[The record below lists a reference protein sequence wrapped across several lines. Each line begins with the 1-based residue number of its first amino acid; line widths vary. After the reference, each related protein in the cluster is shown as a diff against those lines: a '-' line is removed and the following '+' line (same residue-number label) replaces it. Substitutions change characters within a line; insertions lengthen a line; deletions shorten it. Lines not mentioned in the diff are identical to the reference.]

1 MKTESKKQNIQ
12 QNKVIAEKQTIIE
25 KPTESEITEVEL
37 LTNENDVLIE
47 NSITEISD
55 NENSENE
62 SDLIDEVEPE
72 PEVIIESESIK
83 EPDDITEFDTKP
95 EQEKEVESDVKTEP
109 EEKQI
114 TEKDELSAKQKI
126 KALQKDIE
134 NKKLILEKE
143 EIKVR
148 DWRTQAKIRD
158 DRNFKMLE
166 KKKKEAEELINTAQA
181 RYEKLKAGTFKWWW
195 SYAENVE
202 KKRIQSLKDAI
213 ATREKAIFQ
222 LQEKETE
229 PAEN

>member
-1 MKTESKKQNIQ
+1 M
-12 QNKVIAEKQTIIE
+12 
-25 KPTESEITEVEL
+25 
-37 LTNENDVLIE
+37 TNENDVLIE

-55 NENSENE
+55 DEITENE
-62 SDLIDEVEPE
+62 SDLIDDVEPE

-83 EPDDITEFDTKP
+83 EPDDISEFDTKP

-114 TEKDELSAKQKI
+114 SEKDELSAKQKI

-158 DRNFKMLE
+158 DRNEKMLE
-166 KKKKEAEELINTAQA
+166 KKKKEAEELIKTAQA
-181 RYEKLKAGTFKWWW
+181 RYEKLKAGTKKWWW
-195 SYAENVE
+195 DYSTNHEN
-202 KKRIQSLKDAI
+202 KKIKQIKNAI
-213 ATREKAIFQ
+213 ELREKAIFQ
-222 LQEKETE
+222 LQEKETV